1 MKEPQYLIKS
11 DTSDHLAVHKGWV
24 LQKLK
29 RNNEHGENN
38 NDVTLTSH

>member
-11 DTSDHLAVHKGWV
+11 DTSDPLAVHKGWV

-29 RNNEHGENN
+29 KK
-38 NDVTLTSH
+38 